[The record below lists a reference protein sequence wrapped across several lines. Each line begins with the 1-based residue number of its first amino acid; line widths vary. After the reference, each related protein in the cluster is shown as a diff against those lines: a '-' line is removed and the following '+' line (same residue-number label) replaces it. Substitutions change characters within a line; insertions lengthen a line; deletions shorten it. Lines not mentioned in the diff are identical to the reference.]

1 MTKANTNAVLQA
13 AAKSLAWELFAEAGY
28 CRTRAYV
35 NVERF
40 ERELLSAA
48 RMWRRT
54 HDNLKKQRRINGRTE
69 P

>member
-1 MTKANTNAVLQA
+1 MTKASTNTLLQA
-13 AAKSLAWELFAEAGY
+13 AAKTLAWELYALAGY
-28 CRTRAYV
+28 GRTRAYV

-40 ERELLSAA
+40 ERELLSSA

-54 HDNLKKQRRINGRTE
+54 HDNLKKQRRTNGRTE